1 MKTTRTTKALGRPKR
16 SEQDAPTRDT
26 IIQIASRLFLENGYE
41 PISLNQIAVECGMTK
56 ASLYYHFANKAE
68 LFTESLIWMLTR
80 ARMSTEKLIK
90 DAADLRSG
98 LEQMAIVKMSRP
110 HMDFESI
117 MRESS
122 SNLTEEQL
130 TRIREAEQALHGVLA
145 THFQAAMDSGQM
157 RKANPLLLAHTLSA
171 TLMLSNRQ
179 QPAELFDSMPELA
192 KAIIDLF
199 WNGVAPERL

>member
-1 MKTTRTTKALGRPKR
+1 MKNARPTKALGRPKR

-41 PISLNQIAVECGMTK
+41 PISLNQIAVQCGMTK

-80 ARMSTEKLIK
+80 ARMSTEKLLHE
-90 DAADLRSG
+90 ASDLKSG
-98 LEQMAIVKMSRP
+98 LETLAIIKMSTQ

-130 TRIREAEQALHGVLA
+130 TRIRETEHNLHDVLA
-145 THFQAAMDSGQM
+145 IHFQAAMDKGHM
-157 RKANPLLLAHTLSA
+157 RQANPLLLAHTLSA
-171 TLMLSNRQ
+171 MLMLGNRQ
-179 QPAELFDSMPELA
+179 EPADLFESVPELA

-199 WNGVAPERL
+199 WNGVTPE

>member
-1 MKTTRTTKALGRPKR
+1 MKNTRKTKALGRPKR
-16 SEQDAPTRDT
+16 TEHDAPTRDT

-41 PISLNQIAVECGMTK
+41 PISLNQIAVQCGITK

-80 ARMSTEKLIK
+80 ARINTEKLIHN
-90 DAADLRSG
+90 AADLRSG
-98 LEQMAIVKMSRP
+98 LEQMAIVKMSIP
-110 HMDFESI
+110 HMDFESM

-130 TRIREAEQALHGVLA
+130 TRIRETEQSLHDVLA
-145 THFQAAMDSGQM
+145 AHFQAAMDNGLI
-157 RKANPLLLAHTLSA
+157 RKANPLLLSHTLSA

-179 QPAELFDSMPELA
+179 QPVELFDSIPELA

-199 WNGVAPERL
+199 WNGVAPER